1 MSQGGKYVVRSA
13 DERDPEYVG
22 FLRRNV
28 DVDAHAFCFGAD
40 VVELF
45 DPAVEATFASIAGSY
60 KEEMLVAREDK
71 RRKELV
77 KLKEQLEALKRTSG
91 FSHFL
96 HTAKDAI
103 LEYLEEEEGDLSL
116 RIDTASGLDP
126 DSIDINERF
135 FVGLNNL
142 FERGELTD
150 EDLIQILSLRVRF
163 LNDANEQ
170 YSQKWEQ
177 CKEKFISV
185 AKALDLP
192 IDDETIDE
200 RLRFVSFIFADP
212 LLCELEKIGG
222 MFDPNEKR
230 VYINMRF
237 ASQPDRFEH
246 IFVHELYHAISA
258 FTLLRIEEFSD
269 AFEDE
274 DEDADAEEGESFV
287 EFIQTRVGLMLGN
300 ISGSSAIQITESFRW
315 LNEAIT
321 EELAQLHMNS
331 VHGDIALPDCYNDE
345 RILYGLLQSKGTI
358 SVAQAVFYSAYFGG
372 AENQRL
378 MRDVSRRAYG
388 KDFFTRLDR
397 YVTEFGVEVAVNF
410 MTSYDP
416 ARGIP

>member
-1 MSQGGKYVVRSA
+1 MSEGKKYDVRSA
-13 DERDPEYVG
+13 DERDPEYVES
-22 FLRRNV
+22 LERNV
-28 DVDAHAFCFGAD
+28 DVDAHALCFGAD
-40 VVELF
+40 VVKLF
-45 DPAVEATFASIAGSY
+45 DPAVEATLASTEGPY
-60 KEEMLVAREDK
+60 KAIILATHEDK
-71 RRKELV
+71 KRRELV
-77 KLKEQLEALKRTSG
+77 KLKEQLEALKRTSD

-126 DSIDINERF
+126 DSIDISERF

-170 YSQKWEQ
+170 YSQKWERY
-177 CKEKFISV
+177 KEEFISV

-200 RLRFVSFIFADP
+200 RLRFVQFTFADP

-237 ASQPDRFEH
+237 ASQPDKFEH
-246 IFVHELYHAISA
+246 ILVHELYHAISA
-258 FTLLRIEEFSD
+258 FTLLRIEEFFG

-274 DEDADAEEGESFV
+274 EEGGSVIEFV
-287 EFIQTRVGLMLGN
+287 QTRIGLMLGN
-300 ISGSSAIQITESFRW
+300 ISGPSAIQITESFRW

-321 EELAQLHMNS
+321 EELARLHMNS
-331 VHGDIALPDCYNDE
+331 VHGDIALPDGYKDE

-358 SVAQAVFYSAYFGG
+358 SVDRAVFYSAYFGG

-378 MRDVSRRAYG
+378 MRDVSRRAYSR
-388 KDFFTRLDR
+388 DFLKRLDR
-397 YVTEFGVEVAVNF
+397 YVTEFGVKAAVEF
-410 MTSYDP
+410 MTHYDP
-416 ARGIP
+416 ARVIP